1 MSERKSESEKKRK
14 KQQDHVVIL
23 PPQVTPIDK
32 SLNLDGKPNK
42 PLKPAIEYAKW
53 PGRTKFIPKEKSQS
67 PNDSQQ
73 KDRET
78 PRQVEE
84 DIDKVDPP
92 LWLELTASKHAKKIL
107 KRLSPVSIDDKIAE
121 ILRIVKMAEVMCIDN
136 TRYVERIFDAIDLTA
151 SPYKSITSQKLKE
164 RPHCAAVYIHPVF
177 LEFAVQKK
185 IAKYPAKGG
194 FHFRVNTTLTISV
207 RKRMFDYLHIAA
219 EDGAA
224 EIDVIPLEF
233 RHLDYDNVKSHQFV
247 RLPATKISLYKNLKD
262 LYAACSAVKQFSKN
276 YYRIPGVKMGL
287 EIRTL
292 DEGLAY
298 MAMADE
304 VLGRKWTV
312 KDFFRIGTT
321 YFLKDSAGALLNLI
335 KMKH

>member
-1 MSERKSESEKKRK
+1 
-14 KQQDHVVIL
+14 
-23 PPQVTPIDK
+23 
-32 SLNLDGKPNK
+32 
-42 PLKPAIEYAKW
+42 
-53 PGRTKFIPKEKSQS
+53 
-67 PNDSQQ
+67 
-73 KDRET
+73 
-78 PRQVEE
+78 
-84 DIDKVDPP
+84 
-92 LWLELTASKHAKKIL
+92 
-107 KRLSPVSIDDKIAE
+107 
-121 ILRIVKMAEVMCIDN
+121 MAEVMCIDN
-136 TRYVERIFDAIDLTA
+136 TRYVERIYDAIDLTA

-207 RKRMFDYLHIAA
+207 RKRKFDYLHIAA

-233 RHLDYDNVKSHQFV
+233 HHLDYDNVKKIYYDLATTKANLPPGVKCKTCVVLPSGLSVDSVYMASMVSFIAGHQFV
-247 RLPATKISLYKNLKD
+247 RIPATKISLYKNLKD
-262 LYAACSAVKQFSKN
+262 LYAACRAVKHFSKN

-287 EIRTL
+287 EIRSL

-304 VLGRKWTV
+304 VLGRKWAV

-321 YFLKDSAGALLNLI
+321 YFLTDSAGALHNLI